1 MVSQQTVFDLVEAFC
16 GVCRGG
22 GGPAAP
28 EAGASA
34 TRLRLRTEVLAGAW
48 EALSSRQ
55 VDLAIGVAD
64 HLPNPGSIQV
74 RPWENLH

>member
-22 GGPAAP
+22 GPAAP

-34 TRLRLRTEVLAGAW
+34 TRLRLRPEVLAGAW

-64 HLPNPGSIQV
+64 HLPSPRGIQV
-74 RPWENLH
+74 RPLRDLH